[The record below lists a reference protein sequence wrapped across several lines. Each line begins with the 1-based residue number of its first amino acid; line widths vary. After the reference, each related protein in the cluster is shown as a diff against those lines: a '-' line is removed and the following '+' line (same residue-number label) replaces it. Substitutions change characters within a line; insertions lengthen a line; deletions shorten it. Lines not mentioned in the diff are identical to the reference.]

1 MYAFCEQQ
9 TSVKFL
15 RWKKEKLARGD
26 LSKRIA
32 HAYFTKRLFGNSRV
46 RGWIHS
52 REGNAFDLAS
62 RTP

>member
-26 LSKRIA
+26 LSNRIA
-32 HAYFTKRLFGNSRV
+32 DAYFTKRLFRKSRV
-46 RGWIHS
+46 RGLDHA
-52 REGNAFDLAS
+52 GVFDPAS
-62 RTP
+62 RNP